1 MNVSNI
7 NENPIIIGLDETLS
21 IEENLLEIAQVQAS
35 DPEGDTIYFSI
46 SGIVTISLHTIPRL
60 FSSVH
65 IKCEFVSK
73 VFPDKISF
81 PIIIM
86 PKVFLFDFI
95 FFFY

>member
-1 MNVSNI
+1 MGPIPPVVKTKSNLCL
-7 NENPIIIGLDETLS
+7 NKFTFSEII
-21 IEENLLEIAQVQAS
+21 
-35 DPEGDTIYFSI
+35 FSI
-46 SGIVTISLHTIPRL
+46 SGIVTISLHTIPIL
-60 FSSVH
+60 FSSLH

-81 PIIIM
+81 PIIMM